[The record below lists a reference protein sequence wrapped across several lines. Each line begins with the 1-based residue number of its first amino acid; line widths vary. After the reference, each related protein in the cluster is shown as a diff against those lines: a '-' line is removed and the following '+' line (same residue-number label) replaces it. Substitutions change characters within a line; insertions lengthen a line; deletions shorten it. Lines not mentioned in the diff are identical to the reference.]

1 MRDISSTREG
11 VDASSSTPCPN
22 SSIQRKRPRH
32 PLPGVTPERS
42 EPNCPPQTKPHKKH
56 PIASALSPEGTPLLS
71 RARRDFTSVGVA
83 HARRHGRLLL
93 LPLHRHHHLLLD
105 PLFSCAL
112 RFQLVVGGQ
121 SQRGAGLVLETL
133 IRQRCFQWRVKHGC
147 KETVGSGGRGGCTSP
162 DGAPRKATANAS
174 RAGVNLPNPSLP
186 YVPRPRVS
194 QGSCSRLGSP
204 ACEQA
209 HPLPD
214 WIYSP
219 ACTHPRAPRRGSLAA
234 PAPPLQGTR
243 RPAALAP
250 NLPPPAC
257 AETEGSRG
265 NEGPNG
271 QRARLGGTRV
281 GDGRCHPPH
290 RGGLTG
296 GALWIWVGNCAL
308 RQPEGWRISHTAARP
323 VFYYFH

>member
-1 MRDISSTREG
+1 MQETSASPARGNPQETRTG
-11 VDASSSTPCPN
+11 LSPMNKTP
-22 SSIQRKRPRH
+22 Q
-32 PLPGVTPERS
+32 
-42 EPNCPPQTKPHKKH
+42 KH
-56 PIASALSPEGTPLLS
+56 PSASALSPEGTPLPS
-71 RARRDFTSVGVA
+71 RARWDFTSVGVA

-105 PLFSCAL
+105 PLFSRAL
-112 RFQLVVGGQ
+112 RFQLVVRGQ

-133 IRQRCFQWRVKHGC
+133 IRQRRFQRRVKHGC
-147 KETVGSGGRGGCTSP
+147 EQTVGLGGRGVCTSP
-162 DGAPRKATANAS
+162 DRAPRKATANAS

-243 RPAALAP
+243 LPTALAP
-250 NLPPPAC
+250 NLPPPKRMGGGGH
-257 AETEGSRG
+257 T
-265 NEGPNG
+265 GPAG
-271 QRARLGGTRV
+271 ERARLGAMR
-281 GDGRCHPPH
+281 
-290 RGGLTG
+290 
-296 GALWIWVGNCAL
+296 ALGMDIAIPLAMEGSWVGLC
-308 RQPEGWRISHTAARP
+308 GSG
-323 VFYYFH
+323 